1 MLKRI
6 FHKTISSVWFK
17 PAVISIISFILA
29 LLTGEFDTGGYEEI
43 KGFLPPFFLTS
54 LELSRTILGVL
65 AAALMTMTI
74 FTFSTTM
81 VVLTT
86 YSSQYSPR
94 VVSNFLQDDRTM
106 STLGY
111 FMGGFIYT
119 IMALSYMRNTMAES
133 LMISAI
139 FGVGLVIF
147 CLVQFLKYINHVAEY
162 IQMNNLIQRLTRE
175 ARENIDAYR
184 QFVERG
190 IRHRNPPIDL
200 SSNRLTLTCPKSGY
214 IQSLNHHRL
223 ESLAVRYEVT
233 VLIPKI
239 PGQYL
244 LEGSPLIDVYF
255 GTTENPQDWEKHL
268 PDCID
273 IGNQATEKQD
283 FIFSMVKIN
292 EIAVRALSPGINDP
306 DTAIHCTRILSDL
319 LVRIAAMED
328 GYLSVSYPDSEKPA
342 VIYELVDFGKV
353 LHDVYYSIIL
363 YGKGNLSVLSEV
375 YKALKAIESG
385 ATEKNR
391 ESIHVMKRFLLAL
404 AEKSDMTEYEKE
416 HLAKIL

>member
-1 MLKRI
+1 MFKRI
-6 FHKTISSVWFK
+6 FYKTINSVWFK
-17 PAVISIISFILA
+17 PAVISTISFILA

-43 KGFLPPFFLTS
+43 KNFLPPFFLTS
-54 LELSRTILGVL
+54 LELSRTILSVL

-94 VVSNFLQDDRTM
+94 VVNNFLQDDQTM

-119 IMALSYMRNTMAES
+119 IMALSYMRNTMSEN

-175 ARENIDAYR
+175 ARENIDTYR

-190 IRHRNPPIDL
+190 IRHKNPPIDF
-200 SSNRLTLTCPKSGY
+200 SSNRLTLLCPKSGY
-214 IQSLNHHRL
+214 IQSLDHHRL
-223 ESLAVRYEVT
+223 ENLAARYEVT

-244 LEGSPLIDVYF
+244 LEGSPLMEVYY
-255 GTTENPQDWEKHL
+255 GSTENNQDWEKHL

-306 DTAIHCTRILSDL
+306 DTAIHCTRILSEL
-319 LVRIAAMED
+319 LIHLSNMEE
-328 GYLSVSYPDSEKPA
+328 GYLSVTYPDSEKPA

-353 LHDVYYSIIL
+353 LHDIFYSIIL
-363 YGKGNLSVLSEV
+363 YGKGNLTVLEEV
-375 YKALKAIESG
+375 MKALKAVESR
-385 ATEKNR
+385 ATDKNR
-391 ESIHVMKRFLLAL
+391 EHLQEMKAFLLAIL
-404 AEKSDMTEYEKE
+404 DKSDMTKYEKE